1 MTIQD
6 IINLV
11 VDNLLL
17 VAILAAIF
25 FFGDTIYNWVVRVSK
40 RTGKTRFTGFLIAF
54 LMIVVL
60 SLLPVVLQGFLHKLL
75 TFWGVIV
82 VIILI
87 IIASYMKYTKRF

>member
-25 FFGDTIYNWVVRVSK
+25 FFGDTIYNWIVKVSK
-40 RTGKTRFTGFLIAF
+40 RTGKTRFTGFLIA
-54 LMIVVL
+54 LALVVVL
-60 SLLPVVLQGFLHKLL
+60 SLLPVLLQGWMHRLL
-75 TFWGVIV
+75 TSWGVIV
-82 VIILI
+82 VIIAI